1 MKAQKQLISR
11 IIPDLGEIAGKNRE
25 RISGAEIFVGERGLR
40 TAMKYYSV
48 VHLEVK
54 YYVIFISMTAIMKLL
69 VYSRLYQFQKSKGL
83 EERGISSIKFK
94 QSKHYKEIPKDVNLR
109 FVSFPLP
116 GTIDIIKNNLLIIT
130 WANVT
135 GILVT
140 SKKIAEHFKNYFD
153 SIWNMAS

>member
-1 MKAQKQLISR
+1 
-11 IIPDLGEIAGKNRE
+11 
-25 RISGAEIFVGERGLR
+25 
-40 TAMKYYSV
+40 MKYYSV